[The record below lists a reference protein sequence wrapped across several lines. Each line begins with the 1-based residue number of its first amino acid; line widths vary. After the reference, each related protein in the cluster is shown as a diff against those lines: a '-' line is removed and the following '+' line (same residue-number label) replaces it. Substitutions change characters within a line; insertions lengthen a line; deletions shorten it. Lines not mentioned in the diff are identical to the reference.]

1 MTTKQIFDLA
11 VSNKGLTINPT
22 TYKIPTEGFAVSIP
36 NRDLQVSED
45 YFNPKVLQNFIDT
58 NKADLVLSNA
68 YVGVWINKGTVYL
81 DISLVT
87 TDLEEAILV
96 GIIGRQKAIF
106 DLTNNKE
113 IYLPSPQTSGTIT
126 QQMTY
131 ANMKSREIA
140 QTYKEA
146 L

>member
-1 MTTKQIFDLA
+1 MNTKQIFDLA
-11 VSNKGLTINPT
+11 VSNKGVTINPT

-36 NRDLQVSED
+36 NKDLQVSEE

-68 YVGVWINKGTVYL
+68 YVGVWINKSTVYL

-87 TDLEEAILV
+87 NDLEEAILL
-96 GIIGRQKAIF
+96 GILGHQKAIF
-106 DLTNNKE
+106 DLARNKE
-113 IYLPSPQTSGTIT
+113 IFLPAPQTSGTIT

-131 ANMKSREIA
+131 ASMKSREVA
-140 QTYKEA
+140 QSYKEA